1 MARLRDLLDQKDRLR
16 ELDGWQVRK
25 SLLGLRRSLGVFE
38 GNTQE
43 LQAFLGEYDQAGGT
57 LEAFDPTEPAKFEK
71 FFDETDRLL
80 HNFLAAAES
89 LKDHAEKIKGQ
100 HFHDLT
106 GDADTHEYRARE
118 RAVFKSPVGSFVTE
132 LRNHVLH
139 ERIPTT
145 NGYLLWSS
153 NPSEINSGIALKR
166 TELTATRPWS
176 KGARQYMDAAGD
188 DSILVHEIVADY
200 RALVVG
206 FYDWFAEALRRRNQ
220 PALDELDARAQE
232 VAETLREAWG
242 PPT

>member
-153 NPSEINSGIALKR
+153 SVEFEPLGDQLGHRPQANRAHRHAAL
-166 TELTATRPWS
+166 EQGGPAIH
-176 KGARQYMDAAGD
+176 G
-188 DSILVHEIVADY
+188 
-200 RALVVG
+200 
-206 FYDWFAEALRRRNQ
+206 RRRRRQ
-220 PALDELDARAQE
+220 HP
-232 VAETLREAWG
+232 G
-242 PPT
+242 P